1 MASVHAYKVYGSV
14 QCGCGIAKTAS
25 RPGKLVFIDATNQV
39 TRALL
44 VATKSPS
51 ALLVASPENPI
62 HFSTTH
68 LNDCGKEQSVNPV
81 AREHAL
87 SSVLQRS
94 RLTKCLCMGLYRF
107 TEPEHTQQ
115 GSDSTAMAICT
126 LRRLSALQLLSS
138 GRCCLRS
145 PNPVVKACN
154 ALGSL

>member
-94 RLTKCLCMGLYRF
+94 RLTNAYAWGF
-107 TEPEHTQQ
+107 TELEHTQQ